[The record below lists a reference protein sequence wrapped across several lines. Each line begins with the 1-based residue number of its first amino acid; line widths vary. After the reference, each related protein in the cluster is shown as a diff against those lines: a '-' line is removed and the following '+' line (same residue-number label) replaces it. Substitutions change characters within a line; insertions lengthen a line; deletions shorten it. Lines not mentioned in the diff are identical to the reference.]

1 MKREKRKSCPVAL
14 GQASAASASSAAVAA
29 FWESFAP
36 LKRTRG
42 QLIYINL
49 RKHTQHT
56 HTYLYLARERE
67 TERESE

>member
-14 GQASAASASSAAVAA
+14 GQASAASAASASSAAVAA

-67 TERESE
+67 SQ